1 MIVHIELDF
10 KSEEYAKRTLL
21 AISPDNS
28 PLPEGLEID
37 CSLNNQKITI
47 LLHSS
52 RSLESLAATLE
63 DIMSAIDLS
72 LRTSDSVD
80 RPLNQ

>member
-1 MIVHIELDF
+1 MHIQLDF
-10 KSEEYAKRTLL
+10 ESEEDAIRTLS

-28 PLPEGLEID
+28 PLPEGLEIECALD
-37 CSLNNQKITI
+37 NQKLNVTI
-47 LLHSS
+47 QSS

-80 RPLNQ
+80 

>member
-1 MIVHIELDF
+1 MELEF
-10 KSEEYAKRTLL
+10 ESNEEARRTLS

-28 PLPEGLEID
+28 PLPEGLEIE
-37 CSLNNQKITI
+37 CSVDDQKIYVI
-47 LLHSS
+47 IHSS

-80 RPLNQ
+80 

>member
-1 MIVHIELDF
+1 MIVHIQLDF
-10 KSEEYAKRTLL
+10 DSEEKARRTLS

-28 PLPEGLEID
+28 PLPKGLEIE
-37 CSLNNQKITI
+37 CSLDDQKVNVTI
-47 LLHSS
+47 RSS

-72 LRTSDSVD
+72 LRTSDSID
-80 RPLNQ
+80 

>member
-1 MIVHIELDF
+1 MHIQLDF
-10 KSEEYAKRTLL
+10 KSEEEAMRTLS

-28 PLPEGLEID
+28 PLPEGLEIECTLD
-37 CSLNNQKITI
+37 NQKLKVKIQ
-47 LLHSS
+47 SS

-72 LRTSDSVD
+72 LRTSDTVD
-80 RPLNQ
+80 

>member
-1 MIVHIELDF
+1 MIAHIQLEFESD
-10 KSEEYAKRTLL
+10 EEARRTLS
-21 AISPDNS
+21 AVSPDNT
-28 PLPEGLEID
+28 PLPEGLDIE
-37 CSLNNQKITI
+37 CSLDDRKVNVII
-47 LLHSS
+47 RSS

-80 RPLNQ
+80 

>member
-1 MIVHIELDF
+1 LIVHIQLNF
-10 KSEEYAKRTLL
+10 KSEEEARRTLS

-28 PLPEGLEID
+28 PLPEGLEIE
-37 CSLNNQKITI
+37 CSCDNQKVNVTI
-47 LLHSS
+47 HSS

-80 RPLNQ
+80 

>member
-1 MIVHIELDF
+1 MIVHIQLDF
-10 KSEEYAKRTLL
+10 KSEEEARRTLS

-28 PLPEGLEID
+28 PLPEGLEIE
-37 CSLNNQKITI
+37 CSRINQKVNVSI
-47 LLHSS
+47 HSS

-80 RPLNQ
+80 

>member
-1 MIVHIELDF
+1 MIIHIQLNF
-10 KSEEYAKRTLL
+10 KSEEEARRTLS

-28 PLPEGLEID
+28 PLPEGLEIE
-37 CSLNNQKITI
+37 CSCDNQKVNVTI
-47 LLHSS
+47 NSS

-80 RPLNQ
+80 

>member
-1 MIVHIELDF
+1 LIVHIQLDF
-10 KSEEYAKRTLL
+10 ESKEDAMRTLS
-21 AISPDNS
+21 AIAPDNS
-28 PLPEGLEID
+28 PLPEGLDIE
-37 CSLNNQKITI
+37 CTLENQKINVTI
-47 LLHSS
+47 HSS

-80 RPLNQ
+80 

>member
-1 MIVHIELDF
+1 VQIQLDF
-10 KSEEYAKRTLL
+10 ESEEKARRTLS

-28 PLPEGLEID
+28 PLPEGLEIE
-37 CSLNNQKITI
+37 CSLDNQKINVI
-47 LLHSS
+47 IRSS

-63 DIMSAIDLS
+63 DMMSAIDLS

-80 RPLNQ
+80 

>member
-1 MIVHIELDF
+1 MRIQLDF
-10 KSEEYAKRTLL
+10 ESEKDAMRTLS

-28 PLPEGLEID
+28 PLPDGLEIECTLD
-37 CSLNNQKITI
+37 NQKLNISI
-47 LLHSS
+47 QSS

-80 RPLNQ
+80 

>member
-1 MIVHIELDF
+1 MIVHIQLDF
-10 KSEEYAKRTLL
+10 ESEEEAKRTLS

-28 PLPEGLEID
+28 PLPEGLEIECFLD
-37 CSLNNQKITI
+37 NQKVNVTI
-47 LLHSS
+47 HSS

-72 LRTSDSVD
+72 LRTSGSVD
-80 RPLNQ
+80 

>member
-1 MIVHIELDF
+1 LIVHIQLNF
-10 KSEEYAKRTLL
+10 KSEEEAQRTLS

-28 PLPEGLEID
+28 PLPEGLEIE
-37 CSLNNQKITI
+37 CSCDNQKVNVTI
-47 LLHSS
+47 NSS

-80 RPLNQ
+80 

>member
-1 MIVHIELDF
+1 VQIQIDF
-10 KSEEYAKRTLL
+10 ESEEKARRTLS

-28 PLPEGLEID
+28 PLPEGLEIECNLD
-37 CSLNNQKITI
+37 NQKINVKI
-47 LLHSS
+47 RSS

-80 RPLNQ
+80 

>member
-1 MIVHIELDF
+1 MIVHIQLNFD
-10 KSEEYAKRTLL
+10 SEEKARRTLS

-28 PLPEGLEID
+28 PLPEGLEIECFLD
-37 CSLNNQKITI
+37 DQKVNVTI
-47 LLHSS
+47 RSS

-72 LRTSDSVD
+72 LRTSDSIE
-80 RPLNQ
+80 

>member
-1 MIVHIELDF
+1 MIIRIQLEF
-10 KSEEYAKRTLL
+10 ESEENAETILS

-37 CSLNNQKITI
+37 CVQAGQILNITI
-47 LLHSS
+47 DSS
-52 RSLESLAATLE
+52 RSLESVAATLE

-80 RPLNQ
+80 

>member
-1 MIVHIELDF
+1 MRIQLDF
-10 KSEEYAKRTLL
+10 KSSEEAMRTFS

-28 PLPEGLEID
+28 PLPEGLEIES
-37 CSLNNQKITI
+37 SLDNKKINVI
-47 LLHSS
+47 IHSS

-80 RPLNQ
+80 

>member
-1 MIVHIELDF
+1 MIVHIQLDF
-10 KSEEYAKRTLL
+10 DSEEKARRTLS

-28 PLPEGLEID
+28 PLPEGLEIE
-37 CSLNNQKITI
+37 CSIDEQKVNVTI
-47 LLHSS
+47 RSS

-72 LRTSDSVD
+72 LRTSDSID
-80 RPLNQ
+80 

>member
-1 MIVHIELDF
+1 MHIQLDF
-10 KSEEYAKRTLL
+10 ESEEDAKRTLS

-28 PLPEGLEID
+28 PLPEGLELECALD
-37 CSLNNQKITI
+37 NQRVNITI
-47 LLHSS
+47 QSVRGLD
-52 RSLESLAATLE
+52 SLAATLE

-80 RPLNQ
+80 

>member
-1 MIVHIELDF
+1 LIVHIQLNF
-10 KSEEYAKRTLL
+10 KSEEEARRTLS

-28 PLPEGLEID
+28 PLPEGLEIE
-37 CSLNNQKITI
+37 CSCDNQKVNVTI
-47 LLHSS
+47 NSS

-80 RPLNQ
+80 

>member
-1 MIVHIELDF
+1 MIVHIQLDF
-10 KSEEYAKRTLL
+10 ESEKEAKRTLL

-28 PLPEGLEID
+28 PLPEGLEIE
-37 CSLNNQKITI
+37 CSHENQKINITI
-47 LLHSS
+47 HSS
-52 RSLESLAATLE
+52 RNLESLAATLE

-80 RPLNQ
+80 

>member
-1 MIVHIELDF
+1 VHIQLDF
-10 KSEEYAKRTLL
+10 ESEEEAMRTLS

-28 PLPEGLEID
+28 PLPEGLEIECKLD
-37 CSLNNQKITI
+37 NQKLNVTI
-47 LLHSS
+47 QSS

-80 RPLNQ
+80 

>member
-1 MIVHIELDF
+1 MIARIQLCLSSHEV
-10 KSEEYAKRTLL
+10 AKRTLS

-28 PLPEGLEID
+28 PLPEGLSIE
-37 CSLNNQKITI
+37 CSLENHKLDITI
-47 LLHSS
+47 QSS

-72 LRTSDSVD
+72 LRTSVTID
-80 RPLNQ
+80 

>member
-1 MIVHIELDF
+1 LIIHIQLNF
-10 KSEEYAKRTLL
+10 KSEEEARRTLS

-28 PLPEGLEID
+28 PLPEGLEIE
-37 CSLNNQKITI
+37 CSCDNQKVNVTI
-47 LLHSS
+47 NSS

-80 RPLNQ
+80 

>member
-1 MIVHIELDF
+1 MIVHIQLDF
-10 KSEEYAKRTLL
+10 ESEKEARRTLL

-28 PLPEGLEID
+28 PLPEGLEIE
-37 CSLNNQKITI
+37 CSHENQKVNVTI
-47 LLHSS
+47 HSS
-52 RSLESLAATLE
+52 RNLESLAATLE

-80 RPLNQ
+80 